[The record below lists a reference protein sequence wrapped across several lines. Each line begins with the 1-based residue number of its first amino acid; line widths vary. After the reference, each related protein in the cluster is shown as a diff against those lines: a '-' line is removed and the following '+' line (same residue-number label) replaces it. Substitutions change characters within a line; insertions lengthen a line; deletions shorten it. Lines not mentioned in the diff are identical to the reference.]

1 MGGDAGRDL
10 RQRSGVTPSNLTRI
24 LAGICVVLAAIC
36 VSLAVAYGR
45 QAEHTRCVETWA
57 SYGLPPPAGKC
68 G

>member
-1 MGGDAGRDL
+1 MGRDL
-10 RQRSGVTPSNLTRI
+10 GQRTGVTPSNLTRL
-24 LAGICVVLAAIC
+24 LAGICVVLAVIC

-45 QAEHTRCVETWA
+45 QTEHTRCVEVWA

>member
-1 MGGDAGRDL
+1 M
-10 RQRSGVTPSNLTRI
+10 TPSNLTRI

>member
-1 MGGDAGRDL
+1 M
-10 RQRSGVTPSNLTRI
+10 SPSTLTRV
-24 LAGICVVLAAIC
+24 LAGICVVLAVMC

-45 QAEHTRCVETWA
+45 QTEHTRCVEAWA